1 MDVRSFIVWMTALV
15 LIAVNI
21 SIFVSVNPKGGEV
34 AHPWTYAEFISVSL
48 TAVTVVLAAL
58 ALGVGILAIWG
69 FKQIEDRAKES
80 AAAQAGSVA
89 SKRIESYLQ
98 SEEFQVLAK
107 SALQQIE
114 AEKAV
119 QTVTGGADGIGRR
132 DDHAKTDTDI
142 PTRPKPAGDRRG
154 D

>member
-1 MDVRSFIVWMTALV
+1 MDVRTFILWMTALV
-15 LIAVNI
+15 LIAVNLT
-21 SIFVSVNPKGGEV
+21 IFVSVNPSGNS

-80 AAAQAGSVA
+80 AAVQAGDVA

-107 SALQQIE
+107 SALRQLE
-114 AEKAV
+114 ADKAV
-119 QTVTGGADGIGRR
+119 QAVTGDADGSGRR
-132 DDHAKTDTDI
+132 DGNARTDSDI
-142 PTRPKPAGDRRG
+142 PPRPRPAGGGGSD
-154 D
+154 